1 MIILIL
7 LILSFALFFLAFIL
21 ILFDVLKAKKKSKEG
36 SKKKGISSLSGY
48 SYAIGILAM
57 LILMFIGALL
67 SV

>member
-7 LILSFALFFLAFIL
+7 LVLNFALFFLAFLL
-21 ILFDVLKAKKKSKEG
+21 ILFDVLKAKKKGKEG
-36 SKKKGISSLSGY
+36 SKKKGISRLSGY
-48 SYAIGILAM
+48 SYAMGILAM